1 MAAEPT
7 VRVPG
12 IVLASL
18 MFHHLNSDSDVVRI
32 TSTIYLTIYIAI
44 RPAWHMVNISKTDMR
59 ANITSMLFI
68 KERVTSLV
76 MRYYLDYFQLSFV
89 AGE

>member
-1 MAAEPT
+1 
-7 VRVPG
+7 
-12 IVLASL
+12 
-18 MFHHLNSDSDVVRI
+18 
-32 TSTIYLTIYIAI
+32 
-44 RPAWHMVNISKTDMR
+44 MVNISKTDMR